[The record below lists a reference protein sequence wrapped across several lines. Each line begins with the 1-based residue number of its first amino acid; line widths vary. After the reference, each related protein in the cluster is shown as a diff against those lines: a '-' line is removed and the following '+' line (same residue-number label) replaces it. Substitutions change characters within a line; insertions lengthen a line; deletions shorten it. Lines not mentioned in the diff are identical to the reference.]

1 MSAHPIQA
9 DERKLLVPFLNLLK
23 FFNIFKIELNGRTG
37 SARQRLFGGGILGGH
52 GFLERPYGLRGM
64 GKRGRNV
71 GKN

>member
-1 MSAHPIQA
+1 MLTLWMRVCDAV
-9 DERKLLVPFLNLLK
+9 D
-23 FFNIFKIELNGRTG
+23 

-52 GFLERPYGLRGM
+52 EFLERPYGLRGM